1 MKKII
6 LILFLLCAFYIR
18 GQELRGGIITYVS
31 STGVASSYFKSKY
44 KNDPEKLKQ
53 VENNPLYNNSEDVDF
68 KLKFN
73 KQRSFYEI
81 VQKMSIGEEKKL
93 NFSKIVGGGS
103 YKYYTKIDIFNLKNE
118 TLNCVTLGECFL
130 VEGEMPKWELKQD
143 TKYIQGFLCYK
154 AELRNERTGNVTTQA
169 WYAPK
174 LPYQYGITDYYG
186 LPGIILEIRK
196 NTYIITATKVV
207 LNPIEALIV
216 EEPPKNV
223 KKISKKEFLKLSR
236 RSRPGLFGKN

>member
-1 MKKII
+1 MKNFF
-6 LILFLLCAFYIR
+6 LTLFIFSIFHVK
-18 GQELRGGIITYVS
+18 GQELTGGIITYVS
-31 STGVASSYFKSKY
+31 STGVASSYLKSKY

-53 VENNPLYNNSEDVDF
+53 FEKNPLYNDSEDVNF

-73 KQRSFYEI
+73 KQRSFYKI
-81 VQKMSIGEEKKL
+81 VEKMSIGEEKKL
-93 NFSKIVGGGS
+93 NFAKIVGGGS
-103 YKYYTKIDIFNLKNE
+103 NKFYTRTDVLTLNNE
-118 TLNCVTLGECFL
+118 TLNCELLGECFL
-130 VEGEMPKWELKQD
+130 VKSEIPKWELKQE

-154 AELRNERTGNVTTQA
+154 AELRNEKTGNVTTQA

-223 KKISKKEFLKLSR
+223 KKITKKEFLKLSR
-236 RSRPGLFGKN
+236 KSMPGLFGKN